1 MALSLARETCAAARR
16 RAIDG
21 PMARR
26 QRPQTRGRTRIRDRR
41 AILDPEAAREAFAA
55 AIDEVRESECRR
67 AVLDVAR
74 ELYQTGMTEIRR
86 RHESGAPGRRSAVE
100 RSWLIDGLLAALFD
114 VVTGRLYRV
123 SNPTDAEHLAIAATG
138 GYGRGELAPHS
149 DIDLL
154 FLYPYRRTAWHERV
168 IEFFVYTLWDL
179 GLKVGHAVRSSDEA
193 LKLAR
198 KDLTIRTALL
208 DLRPIAGEA
217 ELVSTLE
224 RDFRRRLVRRSG
236 RAFVEE
242 KLAERDARHARMGD
256 SRYVVEPNLKEGKGG
271 LRDLHTLYW
280 VTDYLYGARR
290 PREMVE
296 AGILEAGEARAFE
309 RAESFFWTVRV
320 TLHFM
325 LERAE
330 ERLTFDVQPELARRL
345 GYRDRAGLKGVERF
359 MKHYFLTAKTVGDL
373 TRILCAVLEER
384 NQKSRIS
391 QALGRL
397 APRRSVQGFRVEGG
411 RLAFRSES
419 EPADEP
425 RRMIEIFAAAQDS
438 GLDIHPQA
446 LRLISGNLRRID
458 RRLREDEQ
466 ANAAFLDVLMA
477 RDHPEINLRRMNEAG
492 VLGRFVPDFGRIV
505 AQMQYDMYHH
515 YTVDEHTIRAI
526 GLLAAIERGELEEEH
541 PLSTEVIRKIKLRR
555 ALYLGV
561 FLHDIA
567 KGRGGDHSEIGERIA
582 RRLGPRLGL
591 SSAETDLAA
600 WLVRHHL
607 LMSMTAFQRDLSDPQ
622 TIEDFARQVSSPE
635 RLRQL
640 LVLTV
645 ADIRGVGPGV
655 WSSWKAQLLRELFW
669 RAEERLVAGH
679 AHADRRE
686 RVAAR
691 KRALAPLLKGW
702 PEPMRQRLTEGFA
715 DAYWIAEDDRSLA
728 ANAALLRKLYEAL
741 DQQAREEVGA
751 AVELREDHATR
762 VLEVSVVAPDRPG
775 LFVRLAGA
783 FALAGVSI
791 VGARIHTSRDRIA
804 VDNFRVAFPD
814 ATPHD
819 RSQRARLLEEAIR
832 RMLAPDAPP
841 PTGELRRRERAR
853 MPTRRGVFTVEP
865 VVLIDNRASRR
876 ATVIEINAT
885 DRPGLLYDLAAGL
898 AGLGL
903 DIRSAHVSTY
913 GERAV
918 DVFYVTEADGRKVA
932 GEAREHE
939 IERALLDAASGQ
951 AACSRRK
958 AGVKTRT
965 TR

>member
-1 MALSLARETCAAARR
+1 MARES
-16 RAIDG
+16 
-21 PMARR
+21 
-26 QRPQTRGRTRIRDRR
+26 RIRDSR
-41 AILDPEAAREAFAA
+41 AIFDRAAAREAFTD
-55 AIDEVRESECRR
+55 AIADARESEYRR
-67 AVLDVAR
+67 AVLEVTR
-74 ELYQTGMTEIRR
+74 GLYQAGMAEIRR
-86 RHESGAPGRRSAVE
+86 RHEAGAPGRRSAVE
-100 RSWLIDGLLAALFD
+100 RSWLIDGLLAALFE
-114 VVTGRLYRV
+114 VITGRLYRV

-154 FLYPYRRTAWHERV
+154 FLYPYRRTGWHERV

-179 GLKVGHAVRSSDEA
+179 GLKVGHAVRSHDEA

-198 KDLTIRTALL
+198 EDLTIRTALL
-208 DLRPIAGEA
+208 DLRAIAGETD
-217 ELVSTLE
+217 LVTTLE
-224 RDFRRRLVRRSG
+224 RDFRRKLVRRTG

-256 SRYVVEPNLKEGKGG
+256 TRYVVEPNLKEGKGG

-280 VTDYLYGARR
+280 ITDYLYGARR
-290 PREMVE
+290 PREMIE
-296 AGILEAGEARAFE
+296 AGILEPGEARAFE
-309 RAESFFWTVRV
+309 RAEAFFWTVRV

-325 LERAE
+325 LDRAE

-345 GYRDRAGLKGVERF
+345 GYRERAGLKGVERF

-384 NQKSRIS
+384 NQKSRLG

-397 APRRSVQGFRVEGG
+397 APRRSVQGFRIEGR
-411 RLAFRSES
+411 RLTFRSEG

-446 LRLISGNLRRID
+446 LRLIARNLRLID
-458 RRLREDEQ
+458 RRLREDEK
-466 ANAAFLDVLMA
+466 ANAAFLEVLMA

-526 GLLAAIERGELEEEH
+526 GLLAAIERGDLEEDH
-541 PLSTEVIRKIKLRR
+541 PLSTEVIHKVKLRR
-555 ALYLGV
+555 SLYLGV

-567 KGRGGDHSEIGERIA
+567 KGRGGDHSELGERIA
-582 RRLGPRLGL
+582 RKLGPRLGL
-591 SSAETDLAA
+591 APAETDLAA

-622 TIEDFARQVSSPE
+622 TIEDFAEQVSSPE

-645 ADIRGVGPGV
+645 ADIRAVGPGV
-655 WSSWKAQLLRELFW
+655 WNSWKAQLLRELFW
-669 RAEERLVAGH
+669 RAEERLIAGH
-679 AHADRRE
+679 AHAGRQE

-691 KRALAPLLKGW
+691 KRALAPILEDW
-702 PEPMRQRLTEGFA
+702 PAAMRERLIEGFT

-728 ANAALLRKLYEAL
+728 ANARLLRQLYEEL
-741 DQQAREEVGA
+741 DRRPGETAGPLI
-751 AVELREDHATR
+751 ELREDPAAR
-762 VLEVSVVAPDRPG
+762 VFEVSVVAPDRPG
-775 LFVRLAGA
+775 LFARLTAA

-814 ATPHD
+814 STPND
-819 RSQRARLLEEAIR
+819 RRGRTKMLEDAIR
-832 RMLAPDAPP
+832 RMLCDDAPP
-841 PTGELRRRERAR
+841 PVKELQRRERSAIPAR
-853 MPTRRGVFTVEP
+853 RRVFKVEP
-865 VVLIDNRASRR
+865 VVLIDDQASRR

-885 DRPGLLYDLAAGL
+885 DRPGLLHDLAAAL

-918 DVFYVTEADGRKVA
+918 DVFYVTETDGRKVA
-932 GEAREHE
+932 GRTREEEITRTLLAAAAGRRTRPAREGG
-939 IERALLDAASGQ
+939 A
-951 AACSRRK
+951 K
-958 AGVKTRT
+958 ARSSP
-965 TR
+965 

>member
-1 MALSLARETCAAARR
+1 MF
-16 RAIDG
+16 
-21 PMARR
+21 
-26 QRPQTRGRTRIRDRR
+26 
-41 AILDPEAAREAFAA
+41 EAALA
-55 AIDEVRESECRR
+55 DVRESEYRR
-67 AVLDVAR
+67 AVLDTAR
-74 ELYQTGMTEIRR
+74 GLYRAGMDEIRR
-86 RHESGAPGRRSAVE
+86 RHEAGAPGRRSAVE
-100 RSWLIDGLLAALFD
+100 RAWLVDGLLAALFD
-114 VVTGRLYRV
+114 VVTGRIHRV

-154 FLYPYRRTAWHERV
+154 FLYPYRRTGWHERV

-179 GLKVGHAVRSSDEA
+179 GLKVGHAVRGRDEA

-198 KDLTIRTALL
+198 EDLTIRTALL

-217 ELVSTLE
+217 TLVAALE

-256 SRYVVEPNLKEGKGG
+256 TRYVVEPNLKEGKGG

-280 VTDYLYGARR
+280 ITDYLYGARR

-296 AGILEAGEARAFE
+296 AGVLEAGEARAFE

-325 LERAE
+325 LDRAE

-345 GYRDRAGLKGVERF
+345 GYRDRPGLKGVERF

-384 NQKSRIS
+384 KQKSRIG

-397 APRRSVQGFRVEGG
+397 AIRRSVRGFRVEGR
-411 RLAFRSES
+411 RLAFRSDD
-419 EPADEP
+419 EPATRP

-446 LRLISGNLRRID
+446 LRLITGNLRRID
-458 RRLREDEQ
+458 PRLRADEK
-466 ANAAFLDVLMA
+466 ANAAFLAVLMA
-477 RDHPEINLRRMNEAG
+477 REHPEINLRRMNEAG

-526 GLLAAIERGELEEEH
+526 GLLAAIERGELEEDH
-541 PLSTEVIRKIKLRR
+541 PLSTEVIHKVKLRR
-555 ALYLGV
+555 ALYLGL

-567 KGRGGDHSEIGERIA
+567 KGRGGDHSELGERVA

-591 SSAETDLAA
+591 SSAETELAA

-622 TIEDFARQVSSPE
+622 TIEDFAERVSSPE

-645 ADIRGVGPGV
+645 ADIRAVGPGV
-655 WSSWKAQLLRELFW
+655 WNSWKAQLLRELFW

-679 AHADRRE
+679 AHTGRHE

-691 KRALAPLLKGW
+691 KGALAPLVEDW
-702 PEPMRQRLTEGFA
+702 PAAMRARLFDGFA

-728 ANAALLRKLYEAL
+728 ANARLLRRLYESL
-741 DQQAREEVGA
+741 DARPHADADPV
-751 AVELREDHATR
+751 VELREDARAR

-775 LFVRLAGA
+775 LFVRLAAA

-791 VGARIHTSRDRIA
+791 VGARIHTSRDGIA

-814 ATPHD
+814 ATLHD
-819 RSQRARLLEEAIR
+819 RRQRARLLEEAIR
-832 RMLAPDAPP
+832 RMLAPEAPP
-841 PTGELRRRERAR
+841 PERELRRRERAAL
-853 MPTRRGVFTVEP
+853 PTRRQVFAVEP
-865 VVLIDNRASRR
+865 VVLIDDRASRR

-885 DRPGLLYDLAAGL
+885 DRSGLLYDLAAGL
-898 AGLGL
+898 ADLGL

-918 DVFYVTEADGRKVA
+918 DVFYVTEADGRKVE
-932 GEAREHE
+932 GEARQRE
-939 IERALLDAASGQ
+939 IERALLAAAAGRHGRRAGGGGGRTAGDSKSAKDAKAE
-951 AACSRRK
+951 ARR
-958 AGVKTRT
+958 
-965 TR
+965 